1 MTCSAVTER
10 LCLSPSNPRA
20 LLCLK
25 KKKSQQKGLAGYTL
39 SLQRCAALGARW
51 LQTLLRDTQ
60 ERIRR
65 REERVKIHE
74 GLARYSTAAESQ
86 GYLPFPVS
94 LTSPGSPSPMLSSRG
109 E

>member
-1 MTCSAVTER
+1 M
-10 LCLSPSNPRA
+10 
-20 LLCLK
+20 
-25 KKKSQQKGLAGYTL
+25 
-39 SLQRCAALGARW
+39 
-51 LQTLLRDTQ
+51 
-60 ERIRR
+60 
-65 REERVKIHE
+65 KIHE